1 MEDTK
6 ICKVCLI
13 EKSVSKFHIAKKP
26 GQIGTDGYMRKT
38 LCYKSS
44 CKECLRE
51 EQRKKYHSLSLDQQ
65 RKLRKNNSCNNPEYR
80 KKYKLK
86 NYYGLTTEEFS
97 AMIMIQNNKCKI
109 CECEMNSPQIDHN
122 HSTGNVRGLL
132 CRNCNTSLGLLKE
145 NKNTLYN
152 MISYINNDYI

>member
-1 MEDTK
+1 MKDTK

-13 EKSVSKFHIAKKP
+13 EKSVLEFHIARKP
-26 GQIGTDGYMRKT
+26 GTMNSNGYLSKVV
-38 LCYKSS
+38 CYKSS

-51 EQRKKYHSLSLDQQ
+51 QQRKKYHSLTLEEQ
-65 RKLRKNNSCNNPEYR
+65 RKLRKNNSCNNPDYR

-97 AMIMIQNNKCKI
+97 SMVLEQNNKCKI
-109 CECEMNSPQIDHN
+109 CECEMKSTQIDHN
-122 HSTGNVRGLL
+122 HSTGKVRGLL

-145 NKNTLYN
+145 NTKVLYN